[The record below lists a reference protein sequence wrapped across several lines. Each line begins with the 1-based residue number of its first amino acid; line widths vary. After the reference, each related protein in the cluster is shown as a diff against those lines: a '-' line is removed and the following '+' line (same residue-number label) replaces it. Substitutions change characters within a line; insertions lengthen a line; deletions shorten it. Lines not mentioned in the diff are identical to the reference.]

1 MWPNLPRWHKHQF
14 VAQTCVETRSMSC
27 VWQIYYDFLSATTK
41 FAFAKIAL
49 ASFRQMCVAFVSPK
63 SVAVP
68 GRAQVA
74 QIIVNNNRKQW
85 IAARNRLAQPQVGS
99 FAWLRLVEMLVGFVR
114 PKCAAVASR
123 ALAAYDL
130 A

>member
-1 MWPNLPRWHKHQF
+1 MR
-14 VAQTCVETRSMSC
+14 
-27 VWQIYYDFLSATTK
+27 
-41 FAFAKIAL
+41 
-49 ASFRQMCVAFVSPK
+49 VAFVSPK

-85 IAARNRLAQPQVGS
+85 IAARNRLPQPQVGS

-123 ALAAYDL
+123 ALDAHDL